1 MLHKDLA
8 GVDLHVN
15 ALHADTHVAAGT
27 DPLIL
32 AESQVTD
39 LTADLAVL
47 ASRGGGVDV
56 RDYGW
61 DAATDKAVAI
71 QAAVTAAEA
80 AGGGIVLLPPVIG
93 AVWDS
98 TVTVNS
104 ITVSIIGPGSAAC
117 TFACGGAADHLL
129 IHPSVFSTEGAV
141 QANHFVGFTMAGTA
155 SASAVGIHFVNIIGV
170 AFEDVVIKEFT
181 GATAVG
187 LWMEAKDA
195 GAGMKWLERT
205 TMYRVSLS
213 RNKVNW
219 KVSGDSS
226 FAYTRVL
233 DLRMELNAGQTGI
246 VFSGGGTF
254 YNSSITALVN
264 ATNTAII
271 LDIQDT
277 FQVISTVFNI
287 TGEYMNSGG
296 TLLGTGI
303 QVAVG
308 AILRGEGTI
317 NLYGVKDT
325 NASRCIVQTVRSG
338 TTGRS
343 ITMDGML
350 RLRMRHDILVWHAG
364 AYDDVTFANIL
375 DIKHGVAGYIVINA
389 APMGQVSQYT
399 TDFYTCSSRY
409 ETASAT
415 WYSGSFHSI
424 FTENTFT
431 GGAALSGVVITPT
444 WINGTLQ
451 LHCVWG
457 SAESGNVA
465 QDTPWWIDVA
475 IYGTEIP
482 EIYDLEAID
491 HDGYPLA

>member
-1 MLHKDLA
+1 MKLHKDLTGA
-8 GVDLHVN
+8 DLHV
-15 ALHADTHVAAGT
+15 AKLHASTHARGGT
-27 DPLIL
+27 DPL
-32 AESQVTD
+32 
-39 LTADLAVL
+39 VL
-47 ASRGGGVDV
+47 SNFDV

-80 AGGGIVLLPPVIG
+80 AGGGIVVLPP
-93 AVWDS
+93 AQAAPWNT
-98 TVTVNS
+98 TVTVS
-104 ITVSIIGPGSAAC
+104 STTVSIVGPASGAC
-117 TFACGGAADHLL
+117 TFACGGTGDHLL
-129 IHPSVFSTEGAV
+129 IQPSVFNTLLSV
-141 QANHFVGFTMAGTA
+141 QAGHFAGFTMIGTA
-155 SASAVGIHFVNIIGV
+155 SASAVGIHFVNIIGA
-170 AFEDVVIKEFT
+170 AFEDIVIRDFT

-187 LWMEAKDA
+187 LWSEGKDA
-195 GAGMKWLERT
+195 GAGMKWTERT
-205 TMYRVSLS
+205 AMYRVSLS

-219 KVSGDSS
+219 KVSGASS

-233 DLRMELNAGQTGI
+233 DLRMELSAGQTGI

-325 NASRCIVQTVRSG
+325 NASRCIVQTVRGG

-343 ITMDGML
+343 ITVDGML
-350 RLRMRHDILVWHAG
+350 RLRMRHDILVWHPG
-364 AYDDVTFANIL
+364 GYDNVTFANVL
-375 DIKHGVAGYIVINA
+375 DVKHGVAGYIVINA

-409 ETASAT
+409 ETATAA
-415 WYSGSFHSI
+415 WYSGTFHSI

-431 GGAALSGVVITPT
+431 GGAEVSGVVITPS

-457 SAESGNVA
+457 SNQTGNVA
-465 QDTPWWIDVA
+465 LNVPWWIDVA

-482 EIYDLEAID
+482 EIYDLEAMD